1 MLKKETDTNDD
12 DKKRLDEDILL
23 IGKFRYLM

>member
-23 IGKFRYLM
+23 IGKFRHLM